1 MYNNENIVLCASSA
15 YEKKFFFNSDFEA
28 LPEQIK
34 QELNI
39 LSVLYTEDI
48 GGVLRLEFDDEG
60 NLLLKTE
67 VSEDDFSF
75 DEIGSALKIK
85 ELRRNHKDL
94 FESIE
99 LYFQTFFL

>member
-1 MYNNENIVLCASSA
+1 MYNNENLVLCASSA
-15 YEKKFFFNSDFEA
+15 YEKKFFFNNDFES

-39 LSVLYTEDI
+39 MSVLFTEDV
-48 GGVLRLEFDDEG
+48 GGILRLEFDDAG

-67 VSEDDFSF
+67 VSEDDYSF
-75 DEIGSALKIK
+75 DEIGSVLKIK
-85 ELRRNHKDL
+85 ELRRVHKDL

-99 LYFQTFFL
+99 MYFQAFFL